1 MHEVRIRHQLPM
13 DKADVVVLYA
23 KKHYSAAVKSERVL
37 VKGFDYALDS
47 KEDDTSDEENDEDYV
62 SNPFQ
67 MGWSTYDEPKHRLE
81 QKLVSIPEEIYK
93 YLVTLSRVKIG
104 IPLTNKAGPAYPFC
118 PQEFRSSKVLRH
130 HFRMSHKNIV
140 TGQMELNTHDVALWP

>member
-1 MHEVRIRHQLPM
+1 MIVAKTKCMKLGSDINSQWIRQM
-13 DKADVVVLYA
+13 WWSYMQKN
-23 KKHYSAAVKSERVL
+23 HYNAAVKSERVL

-47 KEDDTSDEENDEDYV
+47 KEDDTSDDEDYV

-67 MGWSTYDEPKHRLE
+67 KGWSTYDEPKHRLE

-104 IPLTNKAGPAYPFC
+104 IPLTNTAGPTC
-118 PQEFRSSKVLRH
+118 P
-130 HFRMSHKNIV
+130 
-140 TGQMELNTHDVALWP
+140 ACPP